1 MKKYKVSI
9 YGYGAE
15 VTIGSVNDEQKEIL
29 NNPDKE
35 LNEIA
40 SDDLEDFGGWYE
52 IDDQYHRWG
61 AAGNWTILIEDENGE
76 TLYEI
81 ESDNAHQYDTDD
93 FELVEYENIEV
104 DESKDLLMCVSFEK
118 GSFFEGDILTEDDF
132 DITRLKI
139 KIDDEI
145 GIDEYY
151 FGDMIAGVY
160 YDEEEID
167 NYGGST
173 DGKSFDVTKNF

>member
-15 VTIGSVNDEQKEIL
+15 VTIGSVTEEQKEIL

-35 LNEIA
+35 LWEIA
-40 SDDLEDFGGWYE
+40 SDDLEETGGWYE

-61 AAGNWTILIEDENGE
+61 AAGNFTILIEDEEGE
-76 TLYEI
+76 TLYQIDSENI
-81 ESDNAHQYDTDD
+81 HQFDSDD
-93 FELVEYENIEV
+93 FELVDYEEIEV
-104 DESKDLLMCVSFEK
+104 DESKDLLMCASFEK
-118 GSFFEGDILTEDDF
+118 GSFFEGDILTEEDF
-132 DITRLKI
+132 NITKLKI
-139 KIDDEI
+139 RIDGEV

-151 FGDMIAGVY
+151 FGDMVAGVY
-160 YDEEEID
+160 YDDEEID

>member
-15 VTIGSVNDEQKEIL
+15 VTIGSVDEELKQIF

-40 SDDLEDFGGWYE
+40 SDDLEEWGGWYE

-61 AAGNWTILIEDENGE
+61 AASSFTILIENEGGE

-81 ESDNAHQYDTDD
+81 DSDNLSQFDTDD
-93 FELVEYENIEV
+93 FELVDYDCIEV
-104 DESKDLLMCVSFEK
+104 DESQDLVMCVSYEK
-118 GSFFEGDILTEDDF
+118 GSFFEGDIETEEDF
-132 DITRLKI
+132 DITKLKI
-139 KIDDEI
+139 RIDGEI

-151 FGDMIAGVY
+151 FGDIVEGVY
-160 YDEEEID
+160 YDDEEVE